1 MSLKNLIS
9 PEQRR
14 KKLKTILAKNGFAR
28 IIETHNGLS
37 GLIGNDA
44 CINLENGDCLE
55 FDGLWESSFTDSASK
70 GHPDAEII
78 GPDSRLHTIEEILNV
93 TNKPMIVDGDTG
105 GEATHFEYFCSKL
118 ERLGVSAVII
128 EDKVFP
134 KRNSLE
140 PGAKQELEDP
150 DVVAT
155 KIYRGKQI
163 LLSRDFMI
171 FARLESLI
179 ANKGVEDAVNRARM
193 YLKAGAD
200 GIMIH
205 SKEREPRDLF
215 RFAEEYTKLCD
226 ELGYRKPLVCVPT
239 TYNLLTEQELVERG
253 FNIIIHAN
261 HLMRASYAAMQKVC
275 KKILLSGRSFE
286 ADPLCAPVRDVFKT
300 VGFMDVKEKDK
311 AYSKMKTCAII
322 PDTHQL
328 LDAALIEKFGEI
340 PVSAVPLLDKSII
353 QRQAECL
360 NNAGIFNIYLVVGPG
375 FEKITYEQIE
385 KINNPEYDLNSV
397 LHNLFCAE
405 EQMQEGFVMIYS
417 DVLFYEK
424 VVSEVLQT
432 QEDIVLVIDS
442 TYHSHLDKHKPQKTR
457 MELVI
462 AKNQVSNEHYRM
474 LTPLTDLEIKMIG
487 QRVSPERATHE
498 FAGIAYFSE
507 QGADILKKVYHD
519 AKQKYAGK
527 QFHEA
532 ATFETASFADIIQ
545 EIIYM
550 GYPIKVYEVNHGW
563 QEIHN
568 THDYDHALESLQC

>member
-14 KKLKTILAKNGFAR
+14 KKLKTILLKNGFAR

-78 GPDSRLHTIEEILNV
+78 GPDSRLHSIEEIMNV

-105 GEATHFEYFCSKL
+105 GEATQFEYFCSKL
-118 ERLGVSAVII
+118 ERFGVSAVII
-128 EDKVFP
+128 EDKIFP

-150 DVVAT
+150 DVFAT
-155 KIYRGKQI
+155 KIWRGNKI
-163 LLSRDFMI
+163 ALSQDFMI
-171 FARLESLI
+171 IARLESLI
-179 ANKGVEDAVNRARM
+179 ANKGIEDAISRART
-193 YLKAGAD
+193 YLRAGAD

-205 SKEREPRDLF
+205 SKEREPRDVF

-239 TYNLLTEQELVERG
+239 AYNRLTEQELVQRG

-261 HLMRASYAAMQKVC
+261 HLLRASYAAMQKVC
-275 KKILLSGRSFE
+275 KKILISGRSFE
-286 ADPLCAPVRDVFKT
+286 ADLICAPVRDVFKT

-311 AYSKMKTCAII
+311 VYNRMKTCAII
-322 PDTHQL
+322 PDTHRL
-328 LDAALIEKFGEI
+328 LDTALIEKCGDI
-340 PVSAVPLLDKSII
+340 PISAVELLDKSII
-353 QRQAECL
+353 QRQAEVL
-360 NNAGIFNIYLVVGPG
+360 NNAKIFNIYLVGG
-375 FEKITYEQIE
+375 FGLEKITYRQIK
-385 KINNPEYDLNSV
+385 KIINPQYDLNSP
-397 LHNLFCAE
+397 LHALFCAE
-405 EQMQEGFVMIYS
+405 EQMQDGFIMIYS

-424 VVSEVLQT
+424 VISEVLQT
-432 QEDIVLVIDS
+432 QEDIVLIIDS
-442 TYHSHLDKHKPQKTR
+442 TYPSRLDRLHKTR

-462 AKNQVSNEHYRM
+462 AKHQANNDHYRM
-474 LTPLTDLEIKMIG
+474 LTPLTDMEIKMIG
-487 QRVSPERATHE
+487 KRVSPDLATHE
-498 FAGIAYFSE
+498 FTGIAYFSE
-507 QGADILKKVYHD
+507 QGADILKSVYHE
-519 AKQKYAGK
+519 AAQKYAGK
-527 QFHEA
+527 KFHEA
-532 ATFETASFADIIQ
+532 ATFETASFTDIIQ
-545 EIIYM
+545 ELIDL
-550 GYPIKVYEVNHGW
+550 GYPLNVCEVNQGW

-568 THDYDHALESLQC
+568 THDYKHALESLQC

>member
-14 KKLKTILAKNGFAR
+14 KKLKAILSKNGFAR

-44 CINLENGDCLE
+44 CINLESGDCLE

-105 GEATHFEYFCSKL
+105 AEATHFEYFCSKL

-140 PGAKQELEDP
+140 AGAKQDLEDP

-155 KIYRGKQI
+155 KIYRGKQV

-179 ANKGVEDAVNRARM
+179 ANKGVEDAVNRARI

-226 ELGYRKPLVCVPT
+226 ELGLRKPLVCVPT
-239 TYNLLTEQELVERG
+239 TYNLITEQELIDRG

-311 AYSKMKTCAII
+311 EYSTMKTCAII

-328 LDAALIEKFGEI
+328 LDPALIDEFGEI

-360 NNAGIFNIYLVVGPG
+360 NNVGILNIFLVMGPG
-375 FEKITYEQIE
+375 FEKITYQQIE
-385 KINNPEYDLNSV
+385 KINNPDYDLNSV

-424 VVSEVLQT
+424 VVGEVLKS
-432 QEDIVLVIDS
+432 QEDIVLVVDS

-507 QGADILKKVYHD
+507 QGADILKKVYHE

-532 ATFETASFADIIQ
+532 DTFETASFTDIIQ

-550 GYPIKVYEVNHGW
+550 GYPIKVYEVNQGW

-568 THDYDHALESLQC
+568 KHDYKHALESLQC

>member
-14 KKLKTILAKNGFAR
+14 KKLKAILSKNGFAR
-28 IIETHNGLS
+28 IIEAHNGLS

-44 CINLENGDCLE
+44 CINLENGECLE

-105 GEATHFEYFCSKL
+105 AEATHFEYFCSKL

-140 PGAKQELEDP
+140 AGAKQDLEDP
-150 DVVAT
+150 AVVAT

-239 TYNLLTEQELVERG
+239 TYNMLTEQELVERG

-275 KKILLSGRSFE
+275 KKILINGRSFE

-311 AYSKMKTCAII
+311 EYSKMKTCAII

-328 LDAALIEKFGEI
+328 LDPALIEKFGEI

-360 NNAGIFNIYLVVGPG
+360 NNAGILNVYLVVGPG

-385 KINNPEYDLNSV
+385 KIDNPQYDLNSV

-405 EQMQEGFVMIYS
+405 EQMQDGFVMIYS

-432 QEDIVLVIDS
+432 QEDIVLVIDN
-442 TYHSHLDKHKPQKTR
+442 TYPSHLGKHKPQKTR

-487 QRVSPERATHE
+487 QRVSPDRATHE

-507 QGADILKKVYHD
+507 QGADILKKVYHE

-532 ATFETASFADIIQ
+532 ATFETASFTDIIQ

-550 GYPIKVYEVNHGW
+550 GYPIHVYEVNHGW

-568 THDYDHALESLQC
+568 THDYKHALESLQC

>member
-14 KKLKTILAKNGFAR
+14 KKLKAILEKKGFAR

-44 CINLENGDCLE
+44 SINLEHGDRLE

-105 GEATHFEYFCSKL
+105 AEATHFEYFCSKL

-140 PGAKQELEDP
+140 AGAKQDLEDP

-179 ANKGVEDAVNRARM
+179 ANKGVEDAVNRARI
-193 YLKAGAD
+193 YLRAGAD

-239 TYNLLTEQELVERG
+239 TYNMLTEQELVERG

-311 AYSKMKTCAII
+311 EYSKMKTCAII

-328 LDAALIEKFGEI
+328 LDPALIKEFGEI

-360 NNAGIFNIYLVVGPG
+360 NNAGILNVYLVVGPG
-375 FEKITYEQIE
+375 FEKITYQQIE

-405 EQMQEGFVMIYS
+405 EQMQDGFVMIYS

-424 VVSEVLQT
+424 VVSEVMQT
-432 QEDIVLVIDS
+432 QEDIVLVIDN
-442 TYHSHLDKHKPQKTR
+442 TYPSHLGKHKPQKTR

-462 AKNQVSNEHYRM
+462 AKNQVSNEHYRT

-507 QGADILKKVYHD
+507 QGADILKKVYHE

-532 ATFETASFADIIQ
+532 DTFETASFTDIIQ

-550 GYPIKVYEVNHGW
+550 GYPISVYEVNHGW

-568 THDYDHALESLQC
+568 THDYKHALESLQC

>member
-14 KKLKTILAKNGFAR
+14 KKLRTILSKNGFAR

-44 CINLENGDCLE
+44 CINLENGACLE

-78 GPDSRLHTIEEILNV
+78 GPDSRLHSIEEILNV

-118 ERLGVSAVII
+118 ERFGVSAVII
-128 EDKVFP
+128 EDKIFP

-140 PGAKQELEDP
+140 PGAKQVLEDP

-155 KIYRGKQI
+155 KIWRGKQI
-163 LLSRDFMI
+163 LLSEDFMI
-171 FARLESLI
+171 IARLESLI
-179 ANKGVEDAVNRARM
+179 ANKGIEDAVNRART
-193 YLKAGAD
+193 YLRAGAD

-205 SKEREPRDLF
+205 SKEREPRDVF
-215 RFAEEYTKLCD
+215 RFAEEYTKLCE

-239 TYNLLTEQELVERG
+239 AYNMLTEQELVQRG

-261 HLMRASYAAMQKVC
+261 HMLRASYAAMQKVC

-286 ADPLCAPVRDVFKT
+286 ANPLCAPVRDVFKT
-300 VGFMDVKEKDK
+300 VGFMDVKEKDMVHNR
-311 AYSKMKTCAII
+311 MKTCAII
-322 PDTHQL
+322 PDTHRL
-328 LDAALIEKFGEI
+328 LDTELIEKFGDI
-340 PVSAVPLLDKSII
+340 PISAVELLDKSII
-353 QRQAECL
+353 QRQAEVL
-360 NNAGIFNIYLVVGPG
+360 NNAGIFNIYLVEGFG
-375 FEKITYEQIE
+375 FEKITYQQIK
-385 KINNPEYDLNSV
+385 KIYNPQYDLNSP
-397 LHNLFCAE
+397 LHALFCAE
-405 EQMQEGFVMIYS
+405 EQMQYGFVMIYS

-424 VVSEVLQT
+424 VISEVLQT
-432 QEDIVLVIDS
+432 QEDIVLIIDS
-442 TYHSHLDKHKPQKTR
+442 TYPSHLDKLHKTR

-474 LTPLTDLEIKMIG
+474 LTPLTDMEIKMIG
-487 QRVSPERATHE
+487 KRVSPDRATHE
-498 FAGIAYFSE
+498 FTGIAYFSE
-507 QGADILKKVYHD
+507 QGADILKIVYHE
-519 AKQKYAGK
+519 AAQKYAGK
-527 QFHEA
+527 KFHEA
-532 ATFETASFADIIQ
+532 VTFETASFIDIIQ
-545 EIIYM
+545 EIIDL
-550 GYPIKVYEVNHGW
+550 GYPLNVYEVDQGW

-568 THDYDHALESLQC
+568 THDYKHALESLQC

>member
-14 KKLKTILAKNGFAR
+14 KKLRTILAKNGFAR

-78 GPDSRLHTIEEILNV
+78 GPDSRLHSIEEILNV

-118 ERLGVSAVII
+118 ERFGVSAVII
-128 EDKVFP
+128 EDKIFP

-140 PGAKQELEDP
+140 PGARQELEDP

-155 KIYRGKQI
+155 KIWRGKQI
-163 LLSRDFMI
+163 VLSEDFMI
-171 FARLESLI
+171 IARLESLI
-179 ANKGVEDAVNRARM
+179 ANKGIEDAVNRARA
-193 YLKAGAD
+193 YLRAGAD

-205 SKEREPRDLF
+205 SKEREPRDVF
-215 RFAEEYTKLCD
+215 RFAEEYTKLCE

-239 TYNLLTEQELVERG
+239 AYNMLTEQELVQRG

-261 HLMRASYAAMQKVC
+261 HMLRASYAAMKKVC
-275 KKILLSGRSFE
+275 KKILISGRSFE

-300 VGFMDVKEKDK
+300 VGFMDVKEKDMVHNR
-311 AYSKMKTCAII
+311 MKTCAII
-322 PDTHQL
+322 PDTHRL
-328 LDAALIEKFGEI
+328 LDTDLIEKFGDI
-340 PVSAVPLLDKSII
+340 PISAVELLDKSII
-353 QRQAECL
+353 QRQAEVL
-360 NNAGIFNIYLVVGPG
+360 NNAGIFNIYLVEGFG
-375 FEKITYEQIE
+375 FELITYQQIK
-385 KINNPEYDLNSV
+385 KIFNPQYDLNSP
-397 LHNLFCAE
+397 LHALFCAE
-405 EQMQEGFVMIYS
+405 EQMQDGFIMIYS

-424 VVSEVLQT
+424 VISEVLQT
-432 QEDIVLVIDS
+432 QEDIVLIVDS
-442 TYHSHLDKHKPQKTR
+442 TYPSHLDKLHKTR

-462 AKNQVSNEHYRM
+462 AKNQVNNEHYRM
-474 LTPLTDLEIKMIG
+474 LTPSTDMEIKMIG
-487 QRVSPERATHE
+487 KRVSPDRATHE
-498 FAGIAYFSE
+498 FTGIAYFSE
-507 QGADILKKVYHD
+507 QGADILKIVYHE
-519 AKQKYAGK
+519 AAQKYAGK
-527 QFHEA
+527 KFHEA
-532 ATFETASFADIIQ
+532 ATFETASFTDIIQ
-545 EIIYM
+545 EIIDL
-550 GYPIKVYEVNHGW
+550 GYPINVYEVNQGW

-568 THDYDHALESLQC
+568 THDYKHALESLQC

>member
-14 KKLKTILAKNGFAR
+14 KKLKAILEKNGFAR

-105 GEATHFEYFCSKL
+105 AEATHFEYFCSKL

-140 PGAKQELEDP
+140 AGAKQDLEDP
-150 DVVAT
+150 EVVAT

-193 YLKAGAD
+193 YLRAGAD

-226 ELGYRKPLVCVPT
+226 ELGFRKPLVCVPT
-239 TYNLLTEQELVERG
+239 TYNMVTEQELVERG

-311 AYSKMKTCAII
+311 EYSTMKTCAII

-328 LDAALIEKFGEI
+328 LDPALIEKFGEI

-360 NNAGIFNIYLVVGPG
+360 NNAGILNVYLVVGPG
-375 FEKITYEQIE
+375 FEKITYQQIE
-385 KINNPEYDLNSV
+385 KIDNPEYDLNSV

-405 EQMQEGFVMIYS
+405 EQMQDGFVMIYS

-432 QEDIVLVIDS
+432 QEDIVLVIDN
-442 TYHSHLDKHKPQKTR
+442 TYPSHLGKHKPQKTR

-487 QRVSPERATHE
+487 QRVSPDRATHE

-507 QGADILKKVYHD
+507 QGADILKKVYHE

-532 ATFETASFADIIQ
+532 ATFETASFTDIIQ

-550 GYPIKVYEVNHGW
+550 GYPISVYEVNQGW

-568 THDYDHALESLQC
+568 THDYKHALESLQC

>member
-44 CINLENGDCLE
+44 CINLETGDCLE

-140 PGAKQELEDP
+140 AGAKQDLEDP

-179 ANKGVEDAVNRARM
+179 ANKGVEDAVNRARI
-193 YLKAGAD
+193 YLRAGAD

-215 RFAEEYTKLCD
+215 RFAAEYTKLCD
-226 ELGYRKPLVCVPT
+226 ELGFRKPLVCVPT
-239 TYNLLTEQELVERG
+239 TYNMITEQELVEQG
-253 FNIIIHAN
+253 FDIIIHDN
-261 HLMRASYAAMQKVC
+261 HLMRASYMAMQKVC
-275 KKILLSGRSFE
+275 KKILISGRSFE
-286 ADPLCAPVRDVFKT
+286 ADPHCAPVRDVFKT

-311 AYSKMKTCAII
+311 EYSTMKTCAII
-322 PDTHQL
+322 PDTHQI
-328 LDAALIEKFGEI
+328 LDPALIEKFGEI

-360 NNAGIFNIYLVVGPG
+360 NNAGILNVYLVVGPG
-375 FEKITYEQIE
+375 FEKITYQQIE
-385 KINNPEYDLNSV
+385 KINNPDYDLHSV

-405 EQMQEGFVMIYS
+405 EQMQDGFVMIYS

-432 QEDIVLVIDS
+432 QEDIVLVIDN
-442 TYHSHLDKHKPQKTR
+442 TYPSHLGKHKPQKTR

-474 LTPLTDLEIKMIG
+474 LTPVTDLEIKMIG
-487 QRVSPERATHE
+487 QRVSADRATHE

-519 AKQKYAGK
+519 AKKKYAGK

-532 ATFETASFADIIQ
+532 ATFETASFTDIIQ

-550 GYPIKVYEVNHGW
+550 GYPIKVYEVNQGW

-568 THDYDHALESLQC
+568 THDYKHALESLQC

>member
-14 KKLKTILAKNGFAR
+14 KKLRTILSNKGVVR

-78 GPDSRLHTIEEILNV
+78 GPDSRLHSIEEILNV

-128 EDKVFP
+128 EDKIFP

-140 PGAKQELEDP
+140 PGAKQDLEDP

-155 KIYRGKQI
+155 KIYRGKKI
-163 LLSRDFMI
+163 LLTEDFMI
-171 FARLESLI
+171 IARLESLI
-179 ANKGVEDAVNRARM
+179 ANKGIEDAVNRART
-193 YLKAGAD
+193 YLRAGAD

-205 SKEREPRDLF
+205 SKEREPRDVF

-239 TYNLLTEQELVERG
+239 AYNMLTEQELVQQG

-261 HLMRASYAAMQKVC
+261 HLLRASYAAMKKAC

-286 ADPLCAPVRDVFKT
+286 ADPICAPVRDVFKT

-311 AYSKMKTCAII
+311 AYNKMKTCAII

-328 LDAALIEKFGEI
+328 LDTVLIEKFGEI
-340 PVSAVPLLDKSII
+340 PISAVQLLDKSII
-353 QRQAECL
+353 QRQAEVL
-360 NNAGIFNIYLVVGPG
+360 NNAGIFNIYLVVDPG
-375 FEKITYEQIE
+375 FEKITYQQIQ
-385 KINNPEYDLNSV
+385 KIDNPEYELNSV

-405 EQMQEGFVMIYS
+405 EQMQDGFIMIYS

-424 VVSEVLQT
+424 VISEVLQT

-442 TYHSHLDKHKPQKTR
+442 TYPSHLDKQHKTR

-474 LTPLTDLEIKMIG
+474 LTPLTDMEIKMIG
-487 QRVSPERATHE
+487 KRVSPDRATHE
-498 FAGIAYFSE
+498 FTGIAYFSE
-507 QGADILKKVYHD
+507 QGADILKNVYYE

-527 QFHEA
+527 QFNEA
-532 ATFETASFADIIQ
+532 TTFETASFTDIIQ
-545 EIIYM
+545 EIIDL
-550 GYPIKVYEVNHGW
+550 GYPINVYEVNQGW
-563 QEIHN
+563 QEIHSL
-568 THDYDHALESLQC
+568 HDYNHALESLQC

>member
-14 KKLKTILAKNGFAR
+14 KKLRTILEKKGFAQ
-28 IIETHNGLS
+28 IIEAHNGLS

-44 CINLENGDCLE
+44 CINLQNGDCLE

-140 PGAKQELEDP
+140 PGAKQDLEDP

-179 ANKGVEDAVNRARM
+179 ANKGVEDAINRARI
-193 YLKAGAD
+193 YLRAGAD

-239 TYNLLTEQELVERG
+239 TYNMITEQELVERG

-311 AYSKMKTCAII
+311 AYSTMKTCAII

-328 LDAALIEKFGEI
+328 LDPALIKEFGEI

-360 NNAGIFNIYLVVGPG
+360 NNVGILNIYLVVGPG
-375 FEKITYEQIE
+375 FEKITYQQIE

-405 EQMQEGFVMIYS
+405 EQMQDGFVMIYS

-442 TYHSHLDKHKPQKTR
+442 TYPSHLDKHKPKNPR
-457 MELVI
+457 MELII

-474 LTPLTDLEIKMIG
+474 LTPSTDLEIKMIG
-487 QRVSPERATHE
+487 QRVSPDRATHE
-498 FAGIAYFSE
+498 FAGIAYFSD
-507 QGADILKKVYHD
+507 QGTDILKKVYHE

-527 QFHEA
+527 KFHEA
-532 ATFETASFADIIQ
+532 DTFETASFTDIIQ

-568 THDYDHALESLQC
+568 THDYKHALESLQC

>member
-14 KKLKTILAKNGFAR
+14 KKLKAILEKNGFAR
-28 IIETHNGLS
+28 IIEAHNGLS

-105 GEATHFEYFCSKL
+105 AEATHFEYFCSKL

-140 PGAKQELEDP
+140 AGAKQDLEDP

-193 YLKAGAD
+193 YLRAGAD

-205 SKEREPRDLF
+205 SKEREPRDVF

-239 TYNLLTEQELVERG
+239 TYNMLTEQELVERR

-275 KKILLSGRSFE
+275 KKILISGRSFE

-328 LDAALIEKFGEI
+328 LDPALIEKFGEI

-360 NNAGIFNIYLVVGPG
+360 NNAGILNVYLVVGPG

-385 KINNPEYDLNSV
+385 KINNPQYDLNSV

-487 QRVSPERATHE
+487 QRVSPDRATHE

-507 QGADILKKVYHD
+507 QGADILKKVYHE

-532 ATFETASFADIIQ
+532 ATFETASFTDIIQ

-550 GYPIKVYEVNHGW
+550 GYPINVYEVNHGW

-568 THDYDHALESLQC
+568 THDYKHALESLQ